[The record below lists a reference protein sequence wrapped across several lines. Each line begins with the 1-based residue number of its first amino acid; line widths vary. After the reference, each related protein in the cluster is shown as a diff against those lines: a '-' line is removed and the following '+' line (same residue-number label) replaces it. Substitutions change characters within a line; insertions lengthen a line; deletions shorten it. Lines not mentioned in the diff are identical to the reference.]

1 MIYRFRIILDND
13 TDEDIFRDLE
23 IRETDTLE
31 DLHNII
37 TQSFGFDGTEMA
49 SFYISNDTWDQ
60 GEEISLFDLSED
72 ASARLMNET
81 SLDSVVHEVQTK
93 LIYIYDFLSLWT
105 FYVELA
111 EIVDETEGN
120 DYPNLMFVQGQVPD
134 TAPEKLF
141 EADHG
146 ELNFEIIK
154 DEPIL
159 GFYLNEVFKI
169 MNMSRMTYINQDFHT
184 IYKSIYYLE
193 KHNFI
198 ISLMV

>member
-1 MIYRFRIILDND
+1 MIYRFRVILDND
-13 TDEDIFRDLE
+13 TDEDVFRDLE

-49 SFYISNDTWDQ
+49 SFYLSNDTWDQ

-81 SLDSVVHEVQTK
+81 ALDSVVHEAQTK
-93 LIYIYDFLSLWT
+93 LIYVYDFLSMWT

-120 DYPNLMFVQGQVPD
+120 DYPNLMFVKGQVPEN
-134 TAPEKLF
+134 APEKTF
-141 EADHG
+141 EADNDDYLFN
-146 ELNFEIIK
+146 EFE
-154 DEPIL
+154 DGL
-159 GFYLNEVFKI
+159 DVDDYDNLDFNE
-169 MNMSRMTYINQDFHT
+169 NWN
-184 IYKSIYYLE
+184 
-193 KHNFI
+193 
-198 ISLMV
+198 

>member
-81 SLDSVVHEVQTK
+81 RLDSVVHEVQTK
-93 LIYIYDFLSLWT
+93 LIYVYDFLSLWT

-141 EADHG
+141 EAD
-146 ELNFEIIK
+146 EDEDYNEFEDGI
-154 DEPIL
+154 DVDDYEDL
-159 GFYLNEVFKI
+159 DFNE
-169 MNMSRMTYINQDFHT
+169 NWN
-184 IYKSIYYLE
+184 
-193 KHNFI
+193 
-198 ISLMV
+198 